1 MRTSRSISF
10 SSVRNATREPHAFY
24 RTFLFFQ
31 SLHSVKR
38 HAREYIYIYTGQ
50 KKFDFEMF
58 ASKGTK
64 GTMWRENDLLYF
76 HYEVA
81 KKHSLWISEGS
92 ISGSTW
98 RGDLVRS
105 IDSGWLDP
113 LVGTHRDEIRVEA
126 RAILAGRAERS
137 EASSLRLFSASS
149 REPAYA
155 SSHAIA
161 TFQTHRVASHRVLF
175 VSLIHHGV
183 YCMGRGISN
192 NKRAR

>member
-50 KKFDFEMF
+50 KKSI
-58 ASKGTK
+58 SKCSRR
-64 GTMWRENDLLYF
+64 RERCEEKTIYF
-76 HYEVA
+76 TSTTESQ

>member
-24 RTFLFFQ
+24 RTFFFFFNHFTVWNATQ
-31 SLHSVKR
+31 
-38 HAREYIYIYTGQ
+38 ENIYIYIYGSEEV
-50 KKFDFEMF
+50 DFEMF
-58 ASKGTK
+58 ASK

-76 HYEVA
+76 HYGVA